1 MLLQNWSQP
10 IVSSCFKFCRFDCKG
25 DCKSSIPIEWI
36 WFKKCWKGLIWQST
50 VANFVWYCPKI
61 MSFFLLTKGQLI
73 SKRNSQAED
82 SPKKR
87 TNEFVFT
94 SMRRVFV
101 RFLGE
106 SSARKKSFRD
116 YLTFRTI
123 FSHSVGFFQKTD
135 KNTSHTSKNEFIRS
149 FFGRILGLTICFRK
163 LIDL

>member
-1 MLLQNWSQP
+1 MPERIYNP
-10 IVSSCFKFCRFDCKG
+10 IKTMGFSAMFTFELD
-25 DCKSSIPIEWI
+25 
-36 WFKKCWKGLIWQST
+36 
-50 VANFVWYCPKI
+50 N
-61 MSFFLLTKGQLI
+61 TKGQLI

-116 YLTFRTI
+116 YLTFKNKITFSMMASSI
-123 FSHSVGFFQKTD
+123 F
-135 KNTSHTSKNEFIRS
+135 
-149 FFGRILGLTICFRK
+149 
-163 LIDL
+163 